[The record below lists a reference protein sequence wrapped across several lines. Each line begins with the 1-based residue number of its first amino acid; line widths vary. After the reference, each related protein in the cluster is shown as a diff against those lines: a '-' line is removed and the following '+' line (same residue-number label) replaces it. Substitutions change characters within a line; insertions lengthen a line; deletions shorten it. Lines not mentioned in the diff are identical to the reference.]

1 MVGEIKILEA
11 NCFSIIRGY
20 FNREDEL
27 FEQTGELDDVRILIV
42 SSIFPKILSE
52 VSCLQG
58 LIALFEVDDLRIRN
72 CSFFSLFS
80 IVVNLLQN
88 CQNIDNVNNLL
99 AVSLSQGFLLCDELQ
114 NFSLVEVFQ
123 DLSDKCIFNK
133 ELSVL

>member
-1 MVGEIKILEA
+1 M
-11 NCFSIIRGY
+11 
-20 FNREDEL
+20 
-27 FEQTGELDDVRILIV
+27 RILIV

-52 VSCLQG
+52 VSSLQG
-58 LIALFEVDDLRIRN
+58 LIALFEVDHLRIRN

-80 IVVNLLQN
+80 IVVNLFQN
-88 CQNIDNVNNLL
+88 CQNIDDVNDLL
-99 AVSLSQGFLLCDELQ
+99 AVSLSQRFLLCDELQ